1 MVSDEKIKK
10 IVKNIFIDSFNSW
23 KENKLKKG
31 IDTSHIL
38 LDQIAPNE
46 RLIATIIQSLQTS
59 LGQKLWEKLT
69 VDLAKQNSFEICDK
83 KIFQNSRPKTKDL
96 DFLIDKW
103 HSKRADG
110 IRVSMNGYIRELKKE
125 IKKKQKEFKKVQ
137 KAKVRKGD
145 GVDIWLKKKT
155 KNYLLE
161 LKSPHINAGNGNDFS
176 KKLMRQYQHHL
187 FWNYKSKVKALVCI
201 PYNPFDIPYEK
212 AEKGRI
218 SPLIKNQDYL
228 VDNDYW
234 KFITGNPNAMKIFKE
249 VINEIKEDGSMY
261 SELDTL
267 INNFKN

>member
-1 MVSDEKIKK
+1 MVSDEKIKE
-10 IVKNIFIDSFNSW
+10 IVKDTTKNSFHSW
-23 KENKLKKG
+23 KKNKLKKG
-31 IDTSHIL
+31 IDTSHLL

-69 VDLAKQNSFEICDK
+69 IELASQNSFEICDK
-83 KIFQNSRPKTKDL
+83 KIFQNSRPKTKQL

-110 IRVSMNGYIRELKKE
+110 TKVSLNGYIRELKKE
-125 IKKKQKEFKKVQ
+125 IKKNQKEFKKIQ
-137 KAKVRKGD
+137 KLKVRKGD
-145 GVDIWLKKKT
+145 GVDVWLKKKN

-176 KKLMRQYQHHL
+176 KKLMRQYHHHL
-187 FWNYKSKVKALVCI
+187 FWDYKSKVKALVCI
-201 PYNPFDIPYEK
+201 PYNPFDIPYEE

-218 SPLIKNQDYL
+218 SPLIKNEDYL

-234 KFITGNPNAMKIFKE
+234 KFITGNGNAMKIFKE
-249 VINEIKEDGSMY
+249 VIEDIKEDGSMY
-261 SELDTL
+261 GELDAL
-267 INNFKN
+267 IKHFKN